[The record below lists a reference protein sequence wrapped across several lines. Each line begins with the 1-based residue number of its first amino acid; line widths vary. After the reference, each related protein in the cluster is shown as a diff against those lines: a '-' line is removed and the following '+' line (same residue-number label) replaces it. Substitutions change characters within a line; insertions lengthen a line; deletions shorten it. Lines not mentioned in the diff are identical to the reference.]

1 MGHNL
6 SFPILPR
13 TIHGKLILSFFAIF
27 ILSGFAAMAAIYALY
42 RVEDKIRIIESFY
55 ELNQKI
61 FEVRSHEKNFL
72 LYENP
77 LNLVSALDKLDEVK
91 SSIDSMESSGLIP
104 RPPGQLVSR
113 VCQTD
118 IEVYS
123 NLMRQLAHSGLAQN
137 DFDRLKNNLRQRG
150 HAFMKC
156 VMDTDGLAKKRVEK
170 DARRYKA
177 AALALL
183 AIALPVCIAL
193 GVFLTN
199 WIMAPLLHIRR
210 YVAQVMKGEVAT
222 IPVEY
227 ASNACI
233 ECTELIN
240 ALNRMLK
247 ALSDKH
253 QQLIQAEKLAAL
265 GKVTAGIAH
274 EINNPLNNIS
284 LTAEVLMEDLTNM
297 ECDERRGMIRDIIVQ
312 VDRAREIVRNLLDF
326 SRSRKPVAWVKIDLV
341 ELIGNTLALL
351 KNQVR
356 LSGLETRIDLPDTPV
371 IIIGNPNQLQQ
382 VFVNII
388 LNALQVMKEGG
399 LLGVKVFLLD
409 KQGKAVVEISD
420 TGPGIS
426 SDVKE
431 HMFEPFFTTK
441 ADGTGLGLSVSY
453 GIIKEHKGEITVE
466 SEAGHGAVFRVELP
480 LWS

>member
-13 TIHGKLILSFFAIF
+13 TIQGKLILSFFAIF

-91 SSIDSMESSGLIP
+91 SSIDSMESSGLISRQP
-104 RPPGQLVSR
+104 DQLVSGI
-113 VCQTD
+113 CQTD
-118 IEVYS
+118 IEIYS
-123 NLMRQLAHSGLAQN
+123 NLMRQLAHSGLPQS

-156 VMDTDGLAKKRVEK
+156 VMDMDSLARKRVEK

-183 AIALPVCIAL
+183 VIALPVCIAL
-193 GVFLTN
+193 GVLLTN
-199 WIMAPLLHIRR
+199 WIMAPLIHIRR
-210 YVAQVMKGEVAT
+210 SVANVMKGEVAT
-222 IPVEY
+222 IPAEY

-247 ALSDKH
+247 ALSEKN

-284 LTAEVLMEDLTNM
+284 LTAEVLMEDLANM
-297 ECDERRGMIRDIIVQ
+297 DCDERRGMIRDIIVQ

-326 SRSRKPVAWVKIDLV
+326 SRSRKPVAWVKINLV

-356 LSGLETRIDLPDTPV
+356 LSGLETRVDLPDTAV

-399 LLGVKVFLLD
+399 ILGVKVFLLD

-426 SDVKE
+426 SDVRE

-441 ADGTGLGLSVSY
+441 AEGTGLGLSVSY
-453 GIIKEHKGEITVE
+453 GIIKEHKGEIKVE
-466 SEAGHGAVFRVELP
+466 SEPGHGSVFRVELP